1 MEDDFENIVR
11 EYYNKLRDPFMRRL
25 INKYPLMRLETARDL
40 YQETFIAVYNNLRRG
55 RVRPNTDWNAYIL
68 TIGLNMASKNMRNS
82 VIMIP
87 YGGGE
92 NIEDAEDCSSQ
103 IARKVEAILK
113 EMPDEELA
121 LCKNP
126 EVLSRLG
133 NELEH
138 TPDPCDKII
147 RMYYYANATM
157 EEIAAETGLKN
168 AQTAKAQKSQC
179 MTDLIRRV
187 TDALRR
193 AGFDLTPKKRNRNGK
208 N

>member
-92 NIEDAEDCSSQ
+92 NIEGAEDCSSQ

-138 TPDPCDKII
+138 TPDPCGKII

-193 AGFDLTPKKRNRNGK
+193 AGSDLTPKKRNRNGK